1 MKHTILRIRNLLP
14 YLWKRLPGRIL
25 LLILLLVLPLNV
37 LSIAAMRSV
46 NGMVLERSSLSAQA
60 QLQDVL
66 EHLTRRMDNA
76 VRLQFYFESSDES
89 CIRMLSQTE
98 DNYTYRVSR
107 MKFYA
112 KLKTMAQI
120 TDGADAYFYHIQGV
134 DFFQYSVFSDASTI
148 GKAILEQEL
157 SKGWSGW
164 KLIRSAEK
172 NLLVFMQAG
181 QPASSVYGCW
191 IELDSVTDGLLSD
204 LNYKTVA
211 IRFRDRAGNEVFIG
225 GPEDLWDS
233 EAAGRGKVF
242 LHTGDT
248 KLSLDLAIPRR
259 EMLGRLS
266 IYRWLTE
273 SLAVI
278 SLCILPRLYM
288 ALRKLTVVPISEL
301 NRASK
306 EIRKGNEA
314 FRITAKGITDEF
326 REAFLSFNTMA
337 DSLRDYRISAYE
349 KELEAQDMEL
359 MNLQL
364 QIRPHF
370 LLNTFNLMYNLVKL
384 NAGETVQEIILYLSD
399 YFRYMFRE
407 GRQMELLPREL
418 ELIRSYIH
426 MADVR
431 YSGRVHAEYEL
442 DPELDFLRVPPL
454 LLHNFVE
461 NAVKYGVRESGDLNI
476 LIRGEYRDGKVMIQI
491 SNDGSGMP
499 PDIFERNRR
508 ILSGELIPENRN
520 AHVGLFNSYRRL
532 RYFYGEEASVTL
544 DCEPG
549 VLTVFTICFPYQ
561 LDTEALGNEKA
572 LYSEQGQS
580 NTPDET
586 E

>member
-1 MKHTILRIRNLLP
+1 
-14 YLWKRLPGRIL
+14 
-25 LLILLLVLPLNV
+25 
-37 LSIAAMRSV
+37 
-46 NGMVLERSSLSAQA
+46 
-60 QLQDVL
+60 
-66 EHLTRRMDNA
+66 
-76 VRLQFYFESSDES
+76 
-89 CIRMLSQTE
+89 
-98 DNYTYRVSR
+98 
-107 MKFYA
+107 
-112 KLKTMAQI
+112 
-120 TDGADAYFYHIQGV
+120 
-134 DFFQYSVFSDASTI
+134 
-148 GKAILEQEL
+148 
-157 SKGWSGW
+157 
-164 KLIRSAEK
+164 
-172 NLLVFMQAG
+172 
-181 QPASSVYGCW
+181 
-191 IELDSVTDGLLSD
+191 
-204 LNYKTVA
+204 
-211 IRFRDRAGNEVFIG
+211 
-225 GPEDLWDS
+225 
-233 EAAGRGKVF
+233 
-242 LHTGDT
+242 
-248 KLSLDLAIPRR
+248 
-259 EMLGRLS
+259 
-266 IYRWLTE
+266 
-273 SLAVI
+273 
-278 SLCILPRLYM
+278 
-288 ALRKLTVVPISEL
+288 
-301 NRASK
+301 
-306 EIRKGNEA
+306 
-314 FRITAKGITDEF
+314 
-326 REAFLSFNTMA
+326 
-337 DSLRDYRISAYE
+337 
-349 KELEAQDMEL
+349 
-359 MNLQL
+359 
-364 QIRPHF
+364 
-370 LLNTFNLMYNLVKL
+370 MYNLVKL